1 MQKQMYAISGKV
13 LFALNLASASRCN
26 KGKILIYLKHW
37 NSRPKVNKT
46 SMEVFTLG
54 KSVSMPD
61 SSF

>member
-13 LFALNLASASRCN
+13 LFAFNLASASRYN